1 MVDSIYAT
9 LEKARVVEYLSQ
21 ILHLVGNSIIED
33 VLQLITS
40 SREIS
45 LIDINATFETL
56 LMKTAT
62 TFCCFMSLH
71 QLSLGNFEGMVLG
84 SSSSCWEEWK
94 WRARRMMA
102 RCAFCLRYK
111 KVI

>member
-1 MVDSIYAT
+1 MVDSFYAT

-45 LIDINATFETL
+45 LIDRNATFETL

-62 TFCCFMSLH
+62 TFLLFH
-71 QLSLGNFEGMVLG
+71 VPTPIKFGQF
-84 SSSSCWEEWK
+84 
-94 WRARRMMA
+94 
-102 RCAFCLRYK
+102 
-111 KVI
+111 